1 MASAVP
7 PQQAVFWL
15 WPEHAATLR
24 LWADLSTQWRVA
36 GGMGAAWPLGL
47 DYTAAEALLRI
58 EGIRGTE
65 RRERFA
71 ELRVME
77 RAALR
82 VWADERQRTDG

>member
-15 WPEHAATLR
+15 WPEHAGALR

-36 GGMGAAWPLGL
+36 VGMSAAWPLGL
-47 DYTAAEALLRI
+47 DYSAAEAYLRV
-58 EGIRGTE
+58 EGIRGQE

-77 RAALR
+77 RTALR
-82 VWADERQRTDG
+82 VWAEERAREG